1 MVISHISNVHSLA
14 DPRTDSRTVKADGNA
29 SEIPKRGM
37 ISPGGQV
44 ASWNHTRTVDRM
56 SKESGSPTTRDS
68 AIGSP
73 TTRDLATEL
82 FEKWRP
88 EWYSSY
94 LSHFGKMYC
103 YIFLLFI
110 TLQIPAGLAG
120 WHTWPRNYRIRRKQ
134 IFVSY
139 DSRKQIFVS

>member
-1 MVISHISNVHSLA
+1 MVISHIPNIQSLA
-14 DPRTDSRTVKADGNA
+14 DRRTDSRTVEADGDT

-37 ISPGGQV
+37 ISPGGWV

-73 TTRDLATEL
+73 TTCDLATGL

-88 EWYSSY
+88 R
-94 LSHFGKMYC
+94 LK
-103 YIFLLFI
+103 IAK
-110 TLQIPAGLAG
+110 T
-120 WHTWPRNYRIRRKQ
+120 RR
-134 IFVSY
+134 
-139 DSRKQIFVS
+139 